1 MGFPDRAGYELDG
14 FVEEYA
20 VRLSDGLRG
29 VDRAALRR
37 ALEILRAATQSG
49 HRIYACGNGGS
60 AAISDHLTCDHLK
73 SVATDT
79 ALRPRVHSL
88 ASNAALC
95 TAIANDFAYSQ
106 VFSYQVR
113 ALGEPGDV
121 LVTVSAS
128 GNSENIVAALAA
140 ARERQMRTIAMV
152 GFDGGRAAGIAEV
165 VLHVKQHNYGV
176 TEDCHQAIMHI
187 LAQFMRLQALD
198 AATDP
203 RTLKF

>member
-1 MGFPDRAGYELDG
+1 MRFPDRAGYELDEY
-14 FVEEYA
+14 VEEYA
-20 VRLSDGLRG
+20 TRLSDGLRA
-29 VDRAALRR
+29 VDRAALGR
-37 ALEILRAATQSG
+37 ALEILRGATQSG
-49 HRIYACGNGGS
+49 RRIYACGNGGS
-60 AAISDHLTCDHLK
+60 AAISDHLACDHMK
-73 SVATDT
+73 GVATDT

-88 ASNAALC
+88 AANGALC

-121 LVTVSAS
+121 LVAVSSS

-140 ARERQMRTIAMV
+140 ARERQMRSIAMV
-152 GFDGGRAAGIAEV
+152 GFDGGRAADNAEV

-176 TEDCHQAIMHI
+176 VEDCHQAIMHI
-187 LAQFMRLQALD
+187 LAQFIRLHSLD
-198 AATDP
+198 AAADP